1 MKSSAEKL
9 SATRVKLTVE
19 VPFEELKPEIDN
31 AYKALAQQVN
41 IPGFR
46 KGKAPRQ
53 LIDAR
58 IGRGPVL
65 EQVVNDM
72 LPTRYQQALEEN
84 DITPLGQP
92 EIDITKLE
100 DGETVEFTAE
110 VDVRPEIEVPDFS
123 EISVTVPALPS
134 DEEAVDAEI
143 ERLRERFGE
152 LKDTKRKMKTGDFA
166 IIDLSATVDGE
177 EIEEANA
184 EGMSYQIGAGDL
196 IDGLDT
202 ALRGMKTGED
212 AEFTSTLKQGEYEG
226 KEAVVKVHVQQSKER
241 KLPEL
246 DEDFVQMASEFDT
259 VEELRESLAERVGE
273 QAKANQAAQIRD
285 AVLDAALEKATFELP
300 EKVVEEQA
308 HAQLHQ
314 TLGQL
319 AHDDAALNKALEAQG
334 MTREQFDADNKE
346 AAEKAVRTQLFLDTV
361 AEQENP
367 EVSQQELTDH
377 ILFTAQSYGMDPNQ
391 FIQQLQSAGQI
402 GQLFSDVRRG
412 KALAAVITRTTVKDE
427 EGNAIDP
434 NVYFGMDEDEA
445 EEATEEK

>member
-19 VPFEELKPEIDN
+19 VPFEELKPEIDK
-31 AYKALAQQVN
+31 AYKALAQQVT

-58 IGRGPVL
+58 VGRGPVL

-84 DITPLGQP
+84 EITPLGQP

-100 DGETVEFTAE
+100 DGEAIEFTAE
-110 VDVRPEIEVPDFS
+110 VDIRPEIEVPDFS
-123 EISVTVPALPS
+123 KISVTVPALPS
-134 DEEAVDAEI
+134 DEEAIDAEI
-143 ERLRERFGE
+143 DRLRERFGE

-166 IIDLSATVDGE
+166 IIDLAATVDGKE
-177 EIEEANA
+177 LEEANA
-184 EGMSYQIGAGDL
+184 EGLSYQIGAGDL

-212 AEFTSTLKQGEYEG
+212 NEFTTTLKQGEHEG
-226 KEAVVKVHVQQSKER
+226 KEATVKVHVQQTKER
-241 KLPEL
+241 KLPDL

-259 VEELRESLAERVGE
+259 VEELRESMAERVGE

-285 AVLDAALEKATFELP
+285 AVLEAALEKAEFELP
-300 EKVVEEQA
+300 EKAVEEQA

-334 MTREQFDADNKE
+334 MSREQFDADNKE
-346 AAEKAVRTQLFLDTV
+346 AAEKAVRTQLFLDVV

-391 FIQQLQSAGQI
+391 FIQQLQSSGQI

-412 KALAAVITRTTVKDE
+412 KALATAISRTSVKDE
-427 EGNAIDP
+427 DGNDIDP
-434 NVYFGMDEDEA
+434 NIYFGMDEDEA
-445 EEATEEK
+445 DEANEEK

>member
-212 AEFTSTLKQGEYEG
+212 AEFTTTLKQGEYEG

>member
-1 MKSSAEKL
+1 LKSSAEKL

-212 AEFTSTLKQGEYEG
+212 AEFTTTLKQGEYEG

>member
-134 DEEAVDAEI
+134 DEEAIDAEI

-212 AEFTSTLKQGEYEG
+212 AEFTTTLKQGEYEG

>member
-19 VPFEELKPEIDN
+19 VPFEELKPEIDK
-31 AYKALAQQVN
+31 AYKALAQQVT

-58 IGRGPVL
+58 VGRGPVL

-84 DITPLGQP
+84 EITPLGQP

-100 DGETVEFTAE
+100 DGEAIEFTAE
-110 VDVRPEIEVPDFS
+110 VDIRPEIEVPDFS
-123 EISVTVPALPS
+123 KISVTVPALPED
-134 DEEAVDAEI
+134 DEAIDAEI
-143 ERLRERFGE
+143 DRLRERFGE

-166 IIDLSATVDGE
+166 IIDLSATVDGKE
-177 EIEEANA
+177 LEEASA
-184 EGMSYQIGAGDL
+184 EGLSYQIGAGDL

-212 AEFTSTLKQGEYEG
+212 NEFTTTLKQGEHEG
-226 KEAVVKVHVQQSKER
+226 KEATVKVHVQQSKER
-241 KLPEL
+241 KLPDL

-259 VEELRESLAERVGE
+259 VEELRESMAERVGE
-273 QAKANQAAQIRD
+273 QSKANQAAQIRD
-285 AVLDAALEKATFELP
+285 AVLEAALEKAPFELP
-300 EKVVEEQA
+300 EKAVEEQA

-334 MTREQFDADNKE
+334 MSREKFDADNKE

-391 FIQQLQSAGQI
+391 FIQQLQSSGQI

-412 KALAAVITRTTVKDE
+412 KALAAAISRTTVKDE
-427 EGNAIDP
+427 DGNKIDP
-434 NVYFGMDEDEA
+434 NIYFGLEEDEA
-445 EEATEEK
+445 EEASEEK

>member
-1 MKSSAEKL
+1 LKSSAEKL

-212 AEFTSTLKQGEYEG
+212 AEFTTTLKQGEYEG

-273 QAKANQAAQIRD
+273 QAKANQVAQIRD